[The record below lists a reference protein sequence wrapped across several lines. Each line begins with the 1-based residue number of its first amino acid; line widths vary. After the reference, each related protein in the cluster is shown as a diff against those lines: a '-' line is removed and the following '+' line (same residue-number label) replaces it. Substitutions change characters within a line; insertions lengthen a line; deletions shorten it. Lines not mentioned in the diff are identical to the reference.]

1 MDPHIGDGDAPFG
14 QLLVQIDVIHK
25 GPAGQEVAFEVLHPR
40 LNLAFGLGAVRRA
53 DTRLELQYSAKA
65 LKVAFQTIRPSVV
78 PRHTVRGR
86 S

>member
-40 LNLAFGLGAVRRA
+40 LNLAFRQGRQLHGISRKRS
-53 DTRLELQYSAKA
+53 ELFA
-65 LKVAFQTIRPSVV
+65 
-78 PRHTVRGR
+78 
-86 S
+86 